1 MKGKTM
7 KIAIGSDHGGVELKA
22 VIISHLYEKGIE
34 VMDLGTQSSDSC
46 DYPVY
51 GEKVGETVIAGQADL
66 GIVICG
72 TGLGISMAANKV
84 PGIRCALCTNEF
96 MAEMAKAHN
105 NANVLA
111 LGARVLGEGLALRIV
126 DVFLKSAF
134 EGGRHGRR
142 VEAIGQIEDKYL
154 K

>member
-1 MKGKTM
+1 MPIIGIQMNCFDGHKGKKGKAM

-22 VIISHLYEKGIE
+22 AIISHLYEKGIE
-34 VMDLGTQSSDSC
+34 VVDLGTKSSDSC

-51 GEKVGETVIAGQADL
+51 GEKVGEAVIAGQADQ
-66 GIVICG
+66 GIV
-72 TGLGISMAANKV
+72 
-84 PGIRCALCTNEF
+84 IRCALCTNEF

-111 LGARVLGEGLALRIV
+111 LGARVLGEGLAMRIV
-126 DVFLKSAF
+126 DVFLQSSF
-134 EGGRHGRR
+134 EGGRHARR